1 MDTTPQS
8 SPVPSSGADSSS
20 LRLLRLLQWV
30 SPGLP
35 VGAFAYSHGLEMAV
49 ARGWVRDAAGARDWV
64 SGLLHHAW
72 ARLDGP
78 VMLRCHR
85 ALAAEDFGAFSRWE
99 HWLAANRESS
109 ELLAEDR
116 HLGTALT
123 ALLAD
128 MELSL
133 DSALLER
140 PEPGFAG
147 SFALAAWASG
157 VDDKNAMLGLLWS
170 CTDHQVAAA
179 LKLVP
184 LGQSAAQRILMA
196 LGSEIPAAA
205 ELAAT
210 LGDEALGASLPGLAI
225 ASAQHE
231 TLYSRLFRS

>member
-1 MDTTPQS
+1 MATAIQS
-8 SPVPSSGADSSS
+8 SPASSSGADNSS

-49 ARGWVRDAAGARDWV
+49 ARGWVSDAAGARDWI

-72 ARLDGP
+72 TRLDGP

-85 ALAAEDFGAFSRWE
+85 ALAAGDFGAFSRWE
-99 HWLAANRESS
+99 HWLHANRESS

-123 ALLAD
+123 ALLGD
-128 MELSL
+128 LELSL

-157 VDDKNAMLGLLWS
+157 VDDKSALLGLLWS

>member
-1 MDTTPQS
+1 M
-8 SPVPSSGADSSS
+8 SGTDSSS
-20 LRLLRLLQWV
+20 LRLLRLFQWV

-49 ARGWVRDAAGARDWV
+49 ARGWVNDAAGARGWI

-78 VMLRCHR
+78 VLLRCHR
-85 ALAAEDFGAFSRWE
+85 ALAAGDFGAFSRWE
-99 HWLAANRESS
+99 QWLDANRESS

-123 ALLAD
+123 ALLRE

-133 DSALLER
+133 DSALLDR

-157 VDDKNAMLGLLWS
+157 VDDKNALLGLLWT
-170 CTDHQVAAA
+170 CTDHQVASAV
-179 LKLVP
+179 KLVP

-210 LGDEALGASLPGLAI
+210 LGDEELGASLPGLAI

-231 TLYSRLFRS
+231 NLYSRLFRS